1 MRPGDGALLIG
12 SWQNGALTDSLL
24 EPILTPPRA
33 LRWLF
38 WAAGAGTLVYF
49 AAVIYTVF
57 TGIGAWGNQVPV
69 AWAFAIINFVWWI
82 GIGHAGTFIS
92 AILLL
97 LEQKWRTSINRI
109 AEGMTLFALV
119 QAGLMPL
126 LHLGRPWFF
135 YWLVPY
141 PSTLQVWPQFMSPL
155 TWDVAAVFTYATI
168 SVLFFY
174 LGCIPDLATVR
185 DRATSLGKRRVYG
198 VFALGWQGT
207 PRQWRHHASAQLL
220 LAGLA
225 TPLVLS
231 VHSIVGMDFSVAV
244 LPGWHSLLFPPYFVA
259 GALLSGFAMVAQ
271 LAVPVR
277 RLYGLE
283 HVITPRHFDLLG
295 KMILLT
301 AQLIAYAYVIEHAIA
316 WYTGDEYERYLWNVY
331 RPFGALGWSWWLVIA
346 CTIVAV
352 QPLWFAKVRRSPWA
366 LFGVATVV
374 QVGMWLERFMLVVTA
389 LARDFLPSSWQ
400 EYTPSVVDGAI
411 LAGSVS
417 FFLFLF
423 LLMLRWVPFIPI
435 AESRELNDELKQRG
449 AKIAPNRRAE
459 APGAARATG

>member
-1 MRPGDGALLIG
+1 AL
-12 SWQNGALTDSLL
+12 
-24 EPILTPPRA
+24 
-33 LRWLF
+33 
-38 WAAGAGTLVYF
+38 
-49 AAVIYTVF
+49 
-57 TGIGAWGNQVPV
+57 
-69 AWAFAIINFVWWI
+69 
-82 GIGHAGTFIS
+82 
-92 AILLL
+92 
-97 LEQKWRTSINRI
+97 
-109 AEGMTLFALV
+109 
-119 QAGLMPL
+119 PL
-126 LHLGRPWFF
+126 
-135 YWLVPY
+135 
-141 PSTLQVWPQFMSPL
+141 
-155 TWDVAAVFTYATI
+155 
-168 SVLFFY
+168 
-174 LGCIPDLATVR
+174 
-185 DRATSLGKRRVYG
+185 
-198 VFALGWQGT
+198 
-207 PRQWRHHASAQLL
+207 WRHPASARLL

-225 TPLVLS
+225 PPLGLS
-231 VHSIVGMDFSVAV
+231 WHRLVGMDFSVAV

-389 LARDFLPSSWQ
+389 LARDFLPASWQ